1 MNYTEPHATP
11 PQRALDPRPGRA
23 YFIVVNAE
31 GQHSIWP
38 AALAVPAGWRQKGP
52 PMRKEACLAAITAEW
67 PDIAPVSVRAAN
79 LAGRGGDPAYVH
91 EAFGERAS
99 RQPAAI
105 AVVSAAGELTYRQL
119 SESANHLAHHLQGLG
134 VGPELLVGVGLE
146 RGAETIRCLLAV
158 LAAGGADLP
167 LDASRPPPLLAP
179 VPGVGGW
186 AAWRLRLPA
195 PPLAGASLPL
205 DPPLP
210 AIRLAQMREEA
221 GVAFVLTNS
230 GHAPAVAGG
239 GAPRVPV
246 DEPAPG

>member
-67 PDIAPVSVRAAN
+67 PDIVPVSVRTAN

-105 AVVSAAGELTYRQL
+105 AVVSAAGELTYPPPR
-119 SESANHLAHHLQGLG
+119 ESANHLAPHLRGRG

-158 LAAGGADLP
+158 LAAGGAY
-167 LDASRPPPLLAP
+167 
-179 VPGVGGW
+179 
-186 AAWRLRLPA
+186 
-195 PPLAGASLPL
+195 LPL
-205 DPPLP
+205 DPSLP
-210 AIRLAQMREEA
+210 AIRLAQVWAEA
-221 GVAFVLTNS
+221 G
-230 GHAPAVAGG
+230 GAVGPIGRA
-239 GAPRVPV
+239 
-246 DEPAPG
+246 